1 MIEICGNAMLVYVTV
16 SPRLP
21 EESPRDVD
29 RHLIR
34 KGT

>member
-1 MIEICGNAMLVYVTV
+1 MLVYVRV
-16 SPRLP
+16 SPRLL